1 MQPGTS
7 AAGLALSQLL
17 QGLTQ
22 QPGRDRISV
31 RDLIDA
37 LGDRALGALLF
48 LFAFP
53 NVLPMPPGTS
63 ALLGTPLVI
72 LAAQLMV
79 GRGPWLPRVLSTR
92 SMSHADFAA
101 LVRRITPWLER
112 GERMLRPRFSWLALP
127 PLEFV
132 IGAVCLLLAI
142 VVMLPIPLGNILP
155 ALAISLLALAVVER
169 DGLWVV
175 AGLAL
180 GVAAASV
187 VSGVVFAAIKAT
199 MLLFAQWLH

>member
-7 AAGLALSQLL
+7 TAGLALSQLL
-17 QGLTQ
+17 QGLAQ

-79 GRGPWLPRVLSTR
+79 GRGPWLPTVLSAR

-180 GVAAASV
+180 GVVAASV

-199 MLLFAQWLH
+199 TLLFAQWLH

>member
-17 QGLTQ
+17 QGLAQ

-79 GRGPWLPRVLSTR
+79 GRGPWLPRVLSAR

-180 GVAAASV
+180 GVVAGSV